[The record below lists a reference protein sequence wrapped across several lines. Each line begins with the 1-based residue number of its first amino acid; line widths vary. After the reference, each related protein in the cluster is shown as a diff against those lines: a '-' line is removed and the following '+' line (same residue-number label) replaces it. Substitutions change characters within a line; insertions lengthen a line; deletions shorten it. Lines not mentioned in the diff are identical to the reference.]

1 MCLGVPLKVIKIIDN
16 EKAMVSMGES
26 FLEINT
32 IFTPE
37 VKEGDYVIVHAGFS
51 ISILSDDDAKEIN
64 SFLNVIKNENL
75 WKRCNFKNFWI
86 N

>member
-1 MCLGVPLKVIKIIDN
+1 MCLGVPLKIMKILDKERAI
-16 EKAMVSMGES
+16 ASMGES

-51 ISILSDDDAKEIN
+51 ISILSNEEAEEIN
-64 SFLNVIKNENL
+64 SILNQLKNE
-75 WKRCNFKNFWI
+75 
-86 N
+86 

>member
-1 MCLGVPLKVIKIIDN
+1 MCLGVPLKIIKILDK
-16 EKAMVSMGES
+16 EKAIASMGES

-51 ISILSDDDAKEIN
+51 ISILTNEEAEEIN
-64 SFLNVIKNENL
+64 SILKQLKNE
-75 WKRCNFKNFWI
+75 
-86 N
+86 

>member
-1 MCLGVPLKVIKIIDN
+1 MCLGVPLKIMKILDK
-16 EKAMVSMGES
+16 EKAIASMGES

-51 ISILSDDDAKEIN
+51 ISILTNEEAEEIN
-64 SFLNVIKNENL
+64 SILNQLKNE
-75 WKRCNFKNFWI
+75 
-86 N
+86 

>member
-1 MCLGVPLKVIKIIDN
+1 MCLGVPLKIIKILDK
-16 EKAMVSMGES
+16 EKAIASMGES

-51 ISILSDDDAKEIN
+51 ISILTNEEAEEIN
-64 SFLNVIKNENL
+64 SVLNQLKNE
-75 WKRCNFKNFWI
+75 
-86 N
+86 

>member
-1 MCLGVPLKVIKIIDN
+1 MCLGVPLKIMKILDKERAI
-16 EKAMVSMGES
+16 ASMGES

-51 ISILSDDDAKEIN
+51 ISILSNEEAEESN
-64 SFLNVIKNENL
+64 SILNQLKNE
-75 WKRCNFKNFWI
+75 
-86 N
+86 

>member
-1 MCLGVPLKVIKIIDN
+1 MCLGVPLKIMKILDK
-16 EKAMVSMGES
+16 EKAIASMGES

-51 ISILSDDDAKEIN
+51 ISILTNEEAEEIN
-64 SFLNVIKNENL
+64 SVLNQLKNE
-75 WKRCNFKNFWI
+75 W
-86 N
+86 

>member
-1 MCLGVPLKVIKIIDN
+1 MCLGVPLKIMKILDK
-16 EKAMVSMGES
+16 EKAIASMGES

-51 ISILSDDDAKEIN
+51 ISIISNEEAEEIN
-64 SFLNVIKNENL
+64 SILKQLKNE
-75 WKRCNFKNFWI
+75 
-86 N
+86 